1 MSEYSKLE
9 KYWAILHNKLR
20 ALSKKANIELWGAY
34 KKVGDLLYTLV
45 EHGIN
50 ETDVVTDTCS
60 NRVSLTANM
69 VQSFHVVESL
79 KKEQDEE

>member
-9 KYWAILHNKLR
+9 KILDNSAQQVR

-34 KKVGDLLYTLV
+34 KKIGDLLYTLV
-45 EHGIN
+45 EQGTN

-69 VQSFHVVESL
+69 VQSFNAVESL